1 MSFESLKITKQIL
14 TALSDM
20 GIQEPRNVQEKTLS
34 RISGGQEL
42 VVIGPE
48 GCGKSLTLSI
58 ATVSKLK
65 YAIEIA
71 PRVLILVASK
81 EHGMLLEETIKQVA
95 INTDLRVMGMYA
107 GQGIEGQRERLEMGV
122 DIVIGTPDR
131 IETLYIRSGINLN
144 QLKLVIVDDADLII
158 KQGWQ
163 TIIKNLSD
171 SLPKCQRVYFSE
183 VNHTKLDKLVELTM
197 TIPQFVEI
205 EFQSELQLHTMHYAL
220 YQVLNYK
227 TKLNLLNLLIRNEV
241 YQQLVLVVN
250 TYATAEQLYKSL
262 DKRITGEVALYQAKG
277 KQKKVNDLKTFQT
290 DSSIKVWVVALE
302 QEFNE
307 PLYHCAEVLFF
318 DLPLSPFDIL
328 KYTELKP
335 ADETVTLGQAHF
347 FATDIEL
354 NVVAKLEQLSGK
366 KMETL
371 DLPLDLIVE
380 GNRKRDKTSTANPG
394 KHKEELYIPGAA
406 FHEKKESNAKNY
418 NYSYKDKLK
427 MNGKLGKGKDRN

>member
-1 MSFESLKITKQIL
+1 MSFETFKITKQIL
-14 TALSDM
+14 TALEEM
-20 GIQEPRNVQEKTLS
+20 GIKEARSVQEKTLS

-42 VVIGPE
+42 VIVGPE

-58 ATVSKLK
+58 AAVSKIK

-81 EHGMLLEETIKQVA
+81 DKGIELEETLKLVA
-95 INTDLRVMGMYA
+95 ANTDLRVMGMYA

-122 DIVIGTPDR
+122 DIVVGTPDR

-144 QLKLVIVDDADLII
+144 QLKLVMVDDVDLII

-183 VNHTKLDKLVELTM
+183 VNHAKLDKLVDLTM
-197 TIPQFVEI
+197 TIPQYIEI
-205 EFQSELQLHTMHYAL
+205 EYQSDIQLNTMAFELYN
-220 YQVLNYK
+220 VLNYK
-227 TKLNLLNLLIRNEV
+227 TKLNLLNLLVRNEE
-241 YQQLVLVVN
+241 YNKLLLVVN

-262 DKRITGEVALYQAKG
+262 DKRITGSVAMFKAKG
-277 KQKKVNDLKTFQT
+277 KQKKINSTQEFNADET
-290 DSSIKVWVVALE
+290 SKVWVVALE
-302 QEFNE
+302 MEFNE
-307 PLYHCAEVLFF
+307 SLIECAEVLFF

-328 KYTELKP
+328 KYTESKTNST
-335 ADETVTLGQAHF
+335 EMLGKAQF

-354 NVVAKLEQLSGK
+354 NTIAKVEQLSGK
-366 KMETL
+366 KMEVL
-371 DLPLDLIVE
+371 ELPFDLIVE
-380 GNRKRDKTSTANPG
+380 GNRKRDKNSTSNEG
-394 KHKEELYIPGAA
+394 KHKEDKYIPGAA
-406 FHEKKESNAKNY
+406 FHEKKESNAKTH

-427 MNGKLGKGKDRN
+427 MNGKLGKGRDRD